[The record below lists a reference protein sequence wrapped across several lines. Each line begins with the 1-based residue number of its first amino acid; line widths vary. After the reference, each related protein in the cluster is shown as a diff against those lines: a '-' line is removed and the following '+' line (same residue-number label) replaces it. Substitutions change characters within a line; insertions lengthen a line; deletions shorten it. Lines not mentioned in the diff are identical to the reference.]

1 MSFQSLHFPRQSYPS
16 LQIGDMAY
24 RIQTSDTN
32 DASGFT
38 IGLTNGIILGEVFNI
53 QDGTITQNGVTTLTT
68 LVTINTSPVAGNTT
82 TNAFIFFVKNEQV
95 EVGNVVGYF
104 GNALFEN
111 NSNQPAELY
120 AASCEFSESSK

>member
-1 MSFQSLHFPRQSYPS
+1 MP
-16 LQIGDMAY
+16 
-24 RIQTSDTN
+24 
-32 DASGFT
+32 
-38 IGLTNGIILGEVFNI
+38 
-53 QDGTITQNGVTTLTT
+53 
-68 LVTINTSPVAGNTT
+68 
-82 TNAFIFFVKNEQV
+82 FIFFVKNEQV